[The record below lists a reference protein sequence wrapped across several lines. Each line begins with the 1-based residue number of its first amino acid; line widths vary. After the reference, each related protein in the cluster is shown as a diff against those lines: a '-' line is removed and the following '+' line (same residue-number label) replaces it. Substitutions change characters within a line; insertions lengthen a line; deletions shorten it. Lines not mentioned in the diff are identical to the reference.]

1 MDAIEALAE
10 AIEFAEQDGMALTPA
25 GAAMVSRWKSAS
37 SAGWRPTD
45 SAPEHEHVILATSG
59 GHVGE
64 AIMLVDE
71 DTGAQK
77 WAWAIGPVHADHKPL
92 GWKPMPKFVGEN

>member
-37 SAGWRPTD
+37 SAGWRPID
-45 SAPEHEHVILATSG
+45 SAPEDEHVILATSG

-64 AIMLVDE
+64 ALMLHDE
-71 DTGAQK
+71 DTGQQK
-77 WAWAIGPVHADHKPL
+77 WTWALGPVHPAHIPL
-92 GWKPMPKFVGEN
+92 GWKPMPKFNGAN